1 MKNKIWYRIWKL
13 QKLHTQ
19 KQNLSIN
26 RSVIWFWKW
35 WHTGLWGEQ
44 SKFITRLSLYNG
56 NLAQLNVTRML
67 QCNDYCKKSKFGV
80 GCDKK
85 QFEHYSKIVSNSIKF
100 VLFSLSQLMT
110 GIELRR
116 YKTNLVH
123 TALQS

>member
-1 MKNKIWYRIWKL
+1 MSN
-13 QKLHTQ
+13 Q
-19 KQNLSIN
+19 
-26 RSVIWFWKW
+26 
-35 WHTGLWGEQ
+35 
-44 SKFITRLSLYNG
+44 KFITRLSLYNG

-85 QFEHYSKIVSNSIKF
+85 QFEHYSKIVFNSIKF